1 MENYNPHECL
11 QEETIKHNEIEIAE
25 LKTEM
30 TFKKEKI
37 DKLQNSVDNINLK
50 LDKFLSRSE
59 ERDRDI
65 ELRLKSVEQ
74 TIAVIKYFIP
84 VTLTIIGLIGWKT
97 IFG

>member
-1 MENYNPHECL
+1 MNHECI
-11 QEETIKHNEIEIAE
+11 QENTIKHNEIEVAE

-30 TFKKEKI
+30 GFKKEKI
-37 DKLQNSVDNINLK
+37 DKLQISVEGINDK
-50 LDKFLSRSE
+50 LGKFLSRSE

-65 ELRLKSVEQ
+65 ELRLKAVEQ

-84 VTLTIIGLIGWKT
+84 VILTIMGLIGWKT

>member
-1 MENYNPHECL
+1 MEHECI
-11 QEETIKHNEIEIAE
+11 QESTIKHNEIEIAE

-37 DKLQNSVDNINLK
+37 DKLQNSVDNIDIK

-74 TIAVIKYFIP
+74 TIDVIKYFIP
-84 VTLTIIGLIGWKT
+84 VILTIIGLIGWKT